1 MPTQSNPSPKANVD
15 QLIHKL
21 QSALIQ
27 ERLQAKAVPPG
38 AVVLVAPTDFTKQRF
53 HDGGIAVAL
62 TCTADNGCQIRLQR
76 EYCPTHP
83 KMAGRW
89 YGVETRVDANGR
101 DWTASLANDYVT
113 DDFGQLVAV
122 SA

>member
-76 EYCPTHP
+76 DYCPASAKT
-83 KMAGRW
+83 AGRW
-89 YGVETRVDANGR
+89 YGTETRFDAAGGAWR
-101 DWTASLANDYVT
+101 TSAKHYVVN
-113 DDFGQLVAV
+113 DFGQLVAV
-122 SA
+122 PA